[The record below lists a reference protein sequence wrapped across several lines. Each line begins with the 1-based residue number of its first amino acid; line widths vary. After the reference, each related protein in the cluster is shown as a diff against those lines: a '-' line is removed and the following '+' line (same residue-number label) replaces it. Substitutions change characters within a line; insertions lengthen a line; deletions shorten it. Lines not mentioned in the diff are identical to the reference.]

1 MLDGLVKAIREGNTE
16 EVRSFVIQGVD
27 INQPWS
33 EVIDYGAFLEGV
45 TPLMIAAAAPNS
57 SAEIVQI
64 LLNAGAKVKAKSNGD
79 VTAVWY
85 AAGGGTGYPLT
96 EKNLAELGP
105 DHPYLNWGA
114 GGADRLK
121 LLLDA
126 GGDPNDHASNGRS
139 ALSEACSVGNAN
151 SVRLLLERQASVWP
165 VKHKNFRLPSGTE
178 LIIRAVA
185 GVAGSNFTF
194 EVVPLFEAAR
204 GGNIECVQ
212 LILEAGFPVDYRS
225 GNVTALDG
233 AANLEIAE
241 MLIGKGLKNELGA
254 FGFDMIDKAFDDER
268 YDVAK
273 RLLEMVLPCQRQ
285 VVLQQKLMMCSGV
298 RMSPVAVKILLDMGA
313 DASIPDSDYG
323 SALHT
328 ACWQGDGNGG
338 REDHV
343 VEETLELLIG
353 AGAGIEM
360 WNRHG
365 ATPLLEAV
373 DGDWD
378 SPTSVKVLLRHG
390 AKIEVTNQ
398 YGQTPLMLAASSGSL
413 ESVRLLLAAGANRTT
428 CDSSRKTALDYANA
442 SQAIWGS
449 KLKLPLSSRIVNK
462 LLKVDLNLD
471 VRQSEKVRDIDEMI
485 KLLKA

>member
-1 MLDGLVKAIREGNTE
+1 MLAGLVKAIRSGHAD
-16 EVRSFVIQGVD
+16 EVRNLILQGVD

-33 EVIDYGAFLEGV
+33 DNIDHGSFLEGV
-45 TPLMIAAAAPNS
+45 TPLMIAAAAPKS
-57 SAEIVQI
+57 TAEIVSI
-64 LLNAGAKVKAKSNGD
+64 LVDAGANIKAKSDGE

-114 GGADRLK
+114 GGADRLR

-126 GGDPNDHASNGRS
+126 GGDPNDHASNSRS
-139 ALSEACSVGNAN
+139 ALGEACSVGNAD
-151 SVRLLLERQASVWP
+151 SVRLLLEHQASVWP

-178 LIIRAVA
+178 LIIKAVV
-185 GVAGSNFTF
+185 GVSGSNFSF

-204 GGNIECVQ
+204 GGSIECVK

-225 GNVTALDG
+225 GGVTALDG

-241 MLIGKGLKNELGA
+241 MLIENGLKNESGA
-254 FGFDMIDKAFDDER
+254 FGFDMIVKAFDDER

-273 RLLEMVLPCQRQ
+273 RLLEMVLPGERQ

-298 RMSPVAVKILLDMGA
+298 YMSPVAVKILLDMGA
-313 DASIPDSDYG
+313 DASIPDSDFG
-323 SALHT
+323 SALHA

-338 REDHV
+338 REDHI

-353 AGAGIEM
+353 AGADIEM

-398 YGQTPLMLAASSGSL
+398 YGQTPLMLAANSGSL

-428 CDSSRKTALDYANA
+428 CDSSRKTALDYANE
-442 SQAIWGS
+442 SRAIWGS

-471 VRQSEKVRDIDEMI
+471 VRQAEKVRDIDEMI
-485 KLLKA
+485 KLLKS